1 MFAQHNKFGIT
12 LQVEKQF
19 LNYHSKTAENLE
31 KSAETAQKTMSLEVA
46 ARAARMAATVKEQ
59 AKARQAAAAKAKAKA
74 KAKVSEKEER
84 CMLAEAIKAAARAAK
99 AAKAAAEL
107 VEAAESKAVK
117 PEREQ
122 GGAAKATKSEA
133 AKPEAAKATA
143 EAAEATRPLV
153 QARARPLPDPSR
165 MQPRSHVSFFLS
177 RSRPSIHRCKWS

>member
-1 MFAQHNKFGIT
+1 MYAQHNKFGIT
-12 LQVEKQF
+12 LQVEKTF
-19 LNYHSKTAENLE
+19 LNYHSKTAEDLE

-84 CMLAEAIKAAARAAK
+84 CMLAEAIKVAARAAK
-99 AAKAAAEL
+99 AAKAAVEL

-117 PEREQ
+117 PEPEQ
-122 GGAAKATKSEA
+122 GGSAKA

-143 EAAEATRPLV
+143 EAGEAARPLV
-153 QARARPLPDPSR
+153 QARARPLPAPSR
-165 MQPRSHVSFFLS
+165 MQPPPAPRSHVSFLLS
-177 RSRPSIHRCKWS
+177 RSRPTTHRCKWS